1 MGICSM
7 IQGTQTGA
15 VTIYRSGM
23 GRKVGGRFRREGTHV
38 DRWLTHVDVRQKPAV
53 CCKAINLQLKRNTLK
68 K

>member
-1 MGICSM
+1 M

-38 DRWLTHVDVRQKPAV
+38 YLWLIHVEIWQKTTKF
-53 CCKAINLQLKRNTLK
+53 CKAMILQLKEKIN
-68 K
+68 